1 MADDAELARRFRSPA
16 AAQRF
21 AAAYAELAGRWPQPL
36 TALDVGGEFGATHVL
51 ACGPAGGSPVVLL
64 PGHGA
69 TAAVWFATA
78 QALGGTHR
86 VYAIDPVGDAGLS
99 VAAGRAARRPG
110 DLTDWLDGVLGQLG
124 LDATALCGHS
134 YGGWLALR
142 YALDRPERVTRLAL
156 LDPTDCFAPMSLA
169 YRLRAVPLLLRPAEG
184 RARALV
190 GWETGGRAD
199 PGGSALD
206 SASLDRAALTVHALS
221 AEFRSARIV
230 LPKRPPAAELA
241 GLHPPVLVLL
251 AGRSRSHDAAA
262 VGGRA
267 RELLPSARVVT
278 LAGASHHSV
287 PANDHAELNRELAA
301 FLG

>member
-16 AAQRF
+16 VAQRF
-21 AAAYAELAGRWPQPL
+21 AAAYAELTGRWPQPL
-36 TALDVGGEFGATHVL
+36 TALDVGGEFGTTHVL

-124 LDATALCGHS
+124 LDAAALCGHS

-142 YALDRPERVTRLAL
+142 YALDRPERVSRLAL

-190 GWETGGRAD
+190 GWETGGRA
-199 PGGSALD
+199 ALD
-206 SASLDRAALTVHALS
+206 LPALDRAALTVHALS

-230 LPKRPPAAELA
+230 LPKRPSAAELA
-241 GLHPPVLVLL
+241 GLQVPVLVLL

-262 VGGRA
+262 VSGRA
-267 RELLPSARVVT
+267 RDLLPSARVVR
-278 LAGASHHSV
+278 LAGASHHSL